1 MAERRVGVDFDEILP
16 RQVGEK
22 VLGRNGLSQ
31 IREPETDF
39 FNRTLAE
46 AEIRRGI
53 GLGRFGHFFVLSVN
67 DGEVIQARWTGNT
80 VNFDFKF
87 TNDGLIPVIVQ
98 EASQA
103 ERPAGRVLMFAW
115 MNRESLALTLERGL
129 MTYWSR
135 SRKKLWLKG
144 ESSGHTQRV
153 IRWYVDCDKDVLLFE
168 VEQETGACHTG
179 YESCFFQQL
188 DREAKPLPVLESKMF
203 DDAAVYSPA
212 PTGQG

>member
-1 MAERRVGVDFDEILP
+1 MGVDFYEILL

-22 VLGRNGLSQ
+22 VLGRNGLVQ
-31 IREPETDF
+31 IREPEPDF
-39 FNRTLAE
+39 YNRTLAE
-46 AEIRRGI
+46 AEIRWGI
-53 GLGRFGHFFVLSVN
+53 GLSRFGHFFVLSVN

-98 EASQA
+98 EASKA

-129 MTYWSR
+129 MTFWSR

-153 IRWYVDCDKDVLLFE
+153 VRWYVDCDKDVLLFE

-188 DREAKPLPVLESKMF
+188 DREAKPLAVRESKMF

-212 PTGQG
+212 PTSKG

>member
-1 MAERRVGVDFDEILP
+1 MGVDFYEILP
-16 RQVGEK
+16 GQVGEK
-22 VLGRNGLSQ
+22 VLGRNGLDQ
-31 IREPETDF
+31 IREPEPDF

-67 DGEVIQARWTGNT
+67 DGEVIQAGWTGNT

-98 EASQA
+98 EASNA

-212 PTGQG
+212 PTGKG